1 MAKPSTRSDLV
12 YTVLRRA
19 VIEQALAPG
28 AKLLEDEIGAHFGV
42 SRTVVRA
49 AL

>member
-28 AKLLEDEIGAHFGV
+28 AKLLEWCAPRCRSWPAMGS
-42 SRTVVRA
+42 SR
-49 AL
+49 